1 MINQLKYMINK
12 SGYQFG
18 PHWAP
23 RSPMGTTIPTNKI
36 LVFICVIQN
45 FITLNFSLLVQLGQL
60 PKLCSSCSGMVFSS
74 RLQRKHDRHVSRG
87 VKVCTL
93 TVELSVVHA
102 IGESRYFNY
111 VYPITYS
118 VLHETLRYNR
128 RVQKFF
134 FINHDTSIWIH
145 DTLLWISFWSPLGTM
160 VPIGAQILIH
170 DKSIGIH
177 A

>member
-1 MINQLKYMINK
+1 MCYTKFYHIEF
-12 SGYQFG
+12 QFISATG
-18 PHWAP
+18 ATAKV
-23 RSPMGTTIPTNKI
+23 R
-36 LVFICVIQN
+36 
-45 FITLNFSLLVQLGQL
+45 
-60 PKLCSSCSGMVFSS
+60 SSCSGMVFSS
-74 RLQRKHDRHVSRG
+74 RLLRKHGRHVSRG

-102 IGESRYFNY
+102 IGESRYFKY

-170 DKSIGIH
+170 DTSRGIH